1 MKSYSFN
8 KFLFLGKTEP
18 TKQAVTN
25 TAAKSNSLTTTAAK
39 SGGQTK
45 SSKQG
50 SADSSKSSPKTIVV
64 SSTAGSKGGVSVKQ
78 EPGDGGRDGGEEGKE
93 KVSPSKLPPY
103 SAMIKHALSG
113 IKFYDES
120 VYLISLVIL
129 SKCTGFLI

>member
-8 KFLFLGKTEP
+8 NFFLGKTEP

-25 TAAKSNSLTTTAAK
+25 TAAKCNRLTMTAAK

-64 SSTAGSKGGVSVKQ
+64 SSSAGSKGGVSVKQ

-120 VYLISLVIL
+120 I
-129 SKCTGFLI
+129 